1 MNSFADCKFSVDNN
15 IKLYILLGKIK
26 HLVEFN
32 SGDKI
37 PNVFTN
43 IECTPKYFDRIKEI
57 INEILDI
64 IDPSKD
70 MRSLQLIDLMSI
82 SISSYELLQES
93 YCKKDKLLQLIE
105 TFINIL
111 REFDFIE
118 LVWCI
123 RFIISDFYFLLDCF
137 KLENNSSF
145 CIFVSYY
152 ITFIKNIEVYFDI
165 FKQII
170 DVFLISTEKFNRQ
183 DPDIINIYT
192 KIIPFL
198 IGLKNPIYYNSQYQE
213 LFIYILSNFNYYYDC
228 RMINFSVGNLEP
240 SIRSFENKPDKITLR
255 KCLEYNNNFFK
266 MNTMSK
272 IRVSWI
278 TAVYHAKEKRK
289 LSRK

>member
-1 MNSFADCKFSVDNN
+1 MTSFADCKFSVDNN

-70 MRSLQLIDLMSI
+70 MHRLTKIDLMSI
-82 SISSYELLQES
+82 SNYELLQES
-93 YCKKDKLLQLIE
+93 YRIKDIVIFKIIE
-105 TFINIL
+105 IFINIL

-123 RFIISDFYFLLDCF
+123 RFIISDFYSLHYCF
-137 KLENNSSF
+137 KLENYSSF

-170 DVFLISTEKFNRQ
+170 DVFIISTEKFNRQ
-183 DPDIINIYT
+183 DPDIINIYAE
-192 KIIPFL
+192 IIPYL
-198 IGLKNPIYYNSQYQE
+198 IGLRDPIYYNSQYQE

-228 RMINFSVGNLEP
+228 RMINFSVVDLEP
-240 SIRSFENKPDKITLR
+240 SIRSCENKPDKIMEY

-278 TAVYHAKEKRK
+278 TAVYRAQEKRK
-289 LSRK
+289 LARK

>member
-1 MNSFADCKFSVDNN
+1 MTSLADCKLSGDNKS
-15 IKLYILLGKIK
+15 KLYDLLDIIK
-26 HLVEFN
+26 FIIEFN

-43 IECTPKYFDRIKEI
+43 IECTPKYFGIIKGI
-57 INEILDI
+57 INKILDI
-64 IDPSKD
+64 IDPSED
-70 MRSLQLIDLMSI
+70 MRRLTKIDIMSI
-82 SISSYELLQES
+82 SNYELLQES
-93 YCKKDKLLQLIE
+93 YRIKDKVIFKIIE
-105 TFINIL
+105 IFINIL

-123 RFIISDFYFLLDCF
+123 RFIISDFYNLDCCI
-137 KLENNSSF
+137 KLKNYSSF

-152 ITFIKNIEVYFDI
+152 ISFIKNIEVYFDI

-183 DPDIINIYT
+183 DPDIIIIYAE
-192 KIIPFL
+192 IIPYL
-198 IGLKNPIYYNSQYQE
+198 IGLRDPIYYNSQYQE

-228 RMINFSVGNLEP
+228 RMINFSVVDLEP
-240 SIRSFENKPDKITLR
+240 SIRSFENKPDKIMEY

-278 TAVYHAKEKRK
+278 TAVYRAKEKRK